1 MTGLE
6 NIIKNI
12 EEDAK
17 NNAKEIIDAAN
28 CEAKKIIDEANFK
41 SDKILKEFQELAE
54 KKVKETIARATS
66 ASELEMKKAI
76 LLKKQAIIN
85 ELICDAK
92 KELENQNTEDYFDF
106 LEKLVAA
113 YAQDKEGFIVL
124 SEKDREGMTKSF
136 KAALKE
142 HKLDVSENCIKGC
155 GFILIY
161 GSVEVNCTFDAIF
174 DAYNEEFLDL
184 LNTFLFE
191 NEGGI

>member
-6 NIIKNI
+6 NIIKHI

-17 NNAKEIIDAAN
+17 KNAKEILDAAKS
-28 CEAKKIIDEANFK
+28 EAKKIIDEANSK
-41 SDKILKEFQELAE
+41 SDKILNEFKELAE
-54 KKVKETIARATS
+54 KKAKETLARATS
-66 ASELEMKKAI
+66 ASELEVKKSI
-76 LLKKQAIIN
+76 LLKKQSIIN
-85 ELICDAK
+85 ALICDAK
-92 KELENQNTEDYFDF
+92 KELENQSTEDYFEF
-106 LEKLVAA
+106 LVKLLAA

-124 SEKDREGMTKSF
+124 SEKDRESVTKSF
-136 KAALKE
+136 KKALKE
-142 HKLDVSENCIKGC
+142 YKLEISEKSIKGC